1 MSERDRERGG
11 RSARGPIAWLAVAA
25 LAAVGCSARG
35 SASGGPGGPGSGAG
49 PGAGSGGVS
58 GGAGASGT
66 AGAGAPGVFAPASGA
81 LRRLTSLQYRNS
93 ISDLFGGA
101 VTATDDLEADTALSG
116 FQSIG
121 ASLVSLSPHL
131 VEQLETSALDVAH
144 QALSNTATRATFVGC
159 NPTAATDDACTSA
172 FLTKFGRRAWRRP
185 LTADEVTTLATLTKG
200 IQTSMQSYFGGLE
213 YGVTAILESPHFLY
227 REELGTTDPRNPAR
241 VLFDDHELATRL
253 AYFLWN
259 TTPDDALLDAAD
271 AKQLTGTGPNGSGFV
286 AQAQRLLTSPRATA
300 GAQTFFGEYF
310 RLGDL
315 DTLPQLPTTFPQAT
329 ATIGPAMRQET
340 QQFFSDLAITRDGD
354 MRTMFTAQSTFV
366 NGELASLYGLP
377 GVTGTAFVPATLPA
391 NGLRAG
397 YLGQGS
403 FLALNAHSTV
413 TSPTYRGKF
422 IREMLMC
429 ETIPPP
435 PMNVP
440 PLPPDVPS
448 APQTMKQKLTVH
460 RQNEPCATCHSLMD
474 PLGLSFENF
483 DGIGAFRTMD
493 AGQVIDATGTLDGM
507 SFNTPRDLETLL
519 SQDPKTMACVAR
531 NLYRY
536 VTGHIESGGEEPAIT
551 ALVQAFSS
559 GQFHF
564 SGLVNGML
572 ASAAFTTAAPPSNA
586 PIDTSGGGAAGGSG
600 TGAAG
605 SGGSSGGAGSGGS
618 SGGAGSSG
626 SAGSPGSVPTGPI
639 SYATSIAPIIANKCS
654 PCHTTQMAAGYN
666 WSYDTLVTNSTVTN
680 AATKS
685 CVFILNPGKRVVAGD
700 PDHSLLFVKINEDME
715 QLGGNHNC
723 GLPMPNPSSGKTL
736 TNLEIDTIRA
746 WIRGGAL
753 P

>member
-1 MSERDRERGG
+1 MKRDAERAG
-11 RSARGPIAWLAVAA
+11 RSVATHVAWLAVAA
-25 LAAVGCSARG
+25 LATAACTAGGRG
-35 SASGGPGGPGSGAG
+35 SATGGPGSGTGNATG
-49 PGAGSGGVS
+49 TGGTGVS
-58 GGAGASGT
+58 GGAGGSGT
-66 AGAGAPGVFAPASGA
+66 AGGAAPGVFAPSSGA
-81 LRRLTSLQYRNS
+81 LRRLTSVQYRNS

-101 VTATDDLEADTALSG
+101 VTVTDDLEADTALSG

-131 VEQLETSALDVAH
+131 IEQLETSALDIAH
-144 QALSNTATRATFVGC
+144 KALSNTTTRAAFVGC

-172 FLTKFGRRAWRRP
+172 FLTRFGRRAWRRP
-185 LTADEVTTLATLTKG
+185 LAADEVTTLATLTKS
-200 IQTSMQSYFGGLE
+200 IQTSMNSYFGGLE
-213 YGVTAILESPHFLY
+213 YGVAAILESPHFLY
-227 REELGTTDPRNPAR
+227 REELGTADPKNAAR

-253 AYFLWN
+253 SYFLWN
-259 TTPDDALLDAAD
+259 TTPDDMLLDAAD
-271 AKQLTGTGPNGSGFV
+271 AKQLTGAGFATQV
-286 AQAQRLLTSPRATA
+286 QRLLKSPRAVD

-315 DTLPQLPTTFPQAT
+315 DNLPQLPSIFPART

-340 QQFFSDLAITRDGD
+340 QMFLSDLAVTRDGD
-354 MRTMFTAQSTFV
+354 LRTMFTSQSTFV
-366 NGELASLYGLP
+366 NAELAGLYGLP
-377 GVTGTAFVPATLPA
+377 GVTGTAFVPATLPT
-391 NGLRAG
+391 GSLRAG

-440 PLPPDVPS
+440 PLPMDMG
-448 APQTMKQKLTVH
+448 APTQTMKQKLELH
-460 RQNEPCATCHSLMD
+460 RKNEPCATCHSLMD

-483 DGIGAFRTMD
+483 DAMGASRTMD
-493 AGQVIDATGTLDGM
+493 AGQVIDASGNLDGM
-507 SFNTPRDLETLL
+507 TFNTPRDLETLL

-536 VTGHIESGGEEPAIT
+536 VTGHIESSGEEPAIT
-551 ALVQAFSS
+551 QLVQAFSS
-559 GQFHF
+559 GQFHY
-564 SGLVNGML
+564 SSLVNGML
-572 ASAAFTTAAPPSNA
+572 TSAAFTTAAPPSNA
-586 PIDTSGGGAAGGSG
+586 PIDTSGAAGSSG

-605 SGGSSGGAGSGGS
+605 SGGSSGGGAGASGSGA
-618 SGGAGSSG
+618 AGTT
-626 SAGSPGSVPTGPI
+626 GSVPTGPI
-639 SYATSIAPIIANKCS
+639 SYATSVAPILANKCS

-680 AATKS
+680 AATKG
-685 CVFILNPGKRVVAGD
+685 CVFIMNPGKRVVPGD
-700 PDHSLLFVKINEDME
+700 PDHSLLVIKITEDAH
-715 QLGGNHNC
+715 QTAANNC
-723 GLPMPNPSSGKTL
+723 GLPMPNPTSGKTM
-736 TNLEIDTIRA
+736 TTLEVDTIRA
-746 WIRGGAL
+746 WVKGGAL